1 MRLAQRAYRKGKD
14 STIHT
19 LSSRFA
25 QLENCIDAMSRSF
38 LGLNFDTI
46 ASDLLKSHPQLA
58 QYLRAV
64 EAHFLNLVERAASTP
79 DKSSEFS

>member
-38 LGLNFDTI
+38 LGL
-46 ASDLLKSHPQLA
+46 KSHPQLA

-64 EAHFLNLVERAASTP
+64 EAHFLNLIERAASTP